1 MIINL
6 NKIFMK
12 HAIDI
17 HMNTTHGFGC
27 KLSNFFILFSSGFD
41 GVLWLA
47 LSNPVDWIVLVRV
60 SFGFGWCNASVADT
74 TKYATRNKKWD
85 FSSNLKN

>member
-1 MIINL
+1 
-6 NKIFMK
+6 MK